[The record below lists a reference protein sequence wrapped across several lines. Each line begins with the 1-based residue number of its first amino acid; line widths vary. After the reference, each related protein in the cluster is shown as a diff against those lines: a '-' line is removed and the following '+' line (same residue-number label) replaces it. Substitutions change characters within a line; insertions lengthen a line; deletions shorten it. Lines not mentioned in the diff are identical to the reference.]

1 MKKPDKRL
9 SLRLGAAALSVA
21 LLGTGAALAA
31 GDWEAAFHSGRVP
44 FIGLISL
51 FLPQRPQASAA
62 ANGIRRQN
70 LLFADYPFIST

>member
-31 GDWEAAFHSGRVP
+31 GGQKIRKLSRLRAQRADPVGGGQGGHGHQDSRFSHIGIP
-44 FIGLISL
+44 FLVNFG
-51 FLPQRPQASAA
+51 
-62 ANGIRRQN
+62 
-70 LLFADYPFIST
+70 